1 VFKLKTFSTFVGRK
15 RKSCFIT
22 MTREDLWPIISIS
35 FLVGA
40 ASATV
45 FCWTIFRKHVDE
57 EDLRQEWLRRLEVV
71 RSRAE
76 NTKWPWDSMI
86 RRSANDSDES
96 KYSDTETYDQILKT
110 PVRMQDKSG
119 LCIGSIF
126 GMDAGGTLT
135 KLVYFEQRSNEL
147 LNATTELEDKVD
159 KHIYHRRTTTVDVL
173 TPMKKSV
180 EKGNETYQRAG
191 SLPIIGGVHTSADIG
206 SSFTEDASPLKP
218 RIVFELSKSR
228 DHAEALDS
236 FYNFARGF
244 SRFQSG
250 VRDEHLTFY
259 SKELGG
265 DFHFIQF
272 ETRQMESAMD
282 LIRAHKL
289 HSNIC
294 EMGATGGGA
303 HKYADAWDRVLGIK
317 IRKEDELN
325 SLVAGMQFVLS
336 TVIGECYTFRP
347 RIRKVETNEAAA
359 SSQDNEESDS
369 EEGNDQN
376 ECEKKGDEWWWSRK
390 IKRDSISPSSTYPYL
405 LVMIGTGVS
414 VLRVD
419 GPRRH
424 VRVSGSTIGGGT
436 FWGLIR
442 LLTDIDDFQ
451 TVLKMA
457 EKGDSS
463 KADMMVGDIYGR
475 DSKAL
480 EKIGLPSN
488 LVASS
493 FGKLVAKSNPA
504 AGLSQEDLARALLL
518 MVTNNIGQVAYLNA
532 RLSKTPSIYFVGNFL
547 RNNKISQRRLAY
559 AINYWSKGEME
570 ALFLEHEGY
579 LGALGAFLLSQE
591 ISQTDKGFFQR
602 NKRDNSKNH
611 VQEQYHS

>member
-1 VFKLKTFSTFVGRK
+1 MGRDDIVRYVSVGFVAG
-15 RKSCFIT
+15 
-22 MTREDLWPIISIS
+22 
-35 FLVGA
+35 V

-45 FCWTIFRKHVDE
+45 LWWTLFRKHVDN
-57 EDLRQEWLRRLEVV
+57 EDVRKEWLRRLEEV

-86 RRSANDSDES
+86 RHIRTDEA
-96 KYSDTETYDQILKT
+96 SDTEIIKT
-110 PVRMQDKSG
+110 PVRPKDKTG

-135 KLVYFEQRSNEL
+135 KLVYFEQRNVRNVDHLQMPTE
-147 LNATTELEDKVD
+147 NAGLGKPL
-159 KHIYHRRTTTVDVL
+159 HIRRT
-173 TPMKKSV
+173 
-180 EKGNETYQRAG
+180 
-191 SLPIIGGVHTSADIG
+191 TSADIWTLP
-206 SSFTEDASPLKP
+206 SSEKEEESESRFRRESLPNLGQRKAEHISLLPSLSETDEDHQSGDAP
-218 RIVFELSKSR
+218 RKSRHIFELNKSR

-282 LIRAHKL
+282 LIRSNKL
-289 HSNIC
+289 HSSIC

-303 HKYADAWDRVLGIK
+303 HKYAPAWERVLGIK
-317 IRKEDELN
+317 ILKEDELD

-336 TVIGECYTFRP
+336 TVVGECYTFRP
-347 RIRKVETNEAAA
+347 RIRK
-359 SSQDNEESDS
+359 SSSSGNSSSHSGDESDS
-369 EEGNDQN
+369 DENHGNDADD
-376 ECEKKGDEWWWSRK
+376 EKGDEWWWSRK
-390 IKRDSISPSSTYPYL
+390 VRRDAISPSSTYPYL
-405 LVMIGTGVS
+405 LVTIGTGVS
-414 VLRVD
+414 ILRVD
-419 GPRRH
+419 GPRQH

-436 FWGLIR
+436 YWGLMR
-442 LLTDIDDFQ
+442 LLTDIDDYQ
-451 TVLKMA
+451 NVLKLA

-463 KADMMVGDIYGR
+463 KADMMVGDIYGT

-493 FGKLVAKSNPA
+493 FGKLVAKKNPA
-504 AGLSQEDLARALLL
+504 EGLSQEDLARALLL

-532 RLSKTPSIYFVGNFL
+532 QLSKTPRIYFVGNFL
-547 RNNKISQRRLAY
+547 RSNKISQRRLSY
-559 AINYWSKGEME
+559 AINYWSKGAME
-570 ALFLEHEGY
+570 ALFLEREGY

-591 ISQTDKGFFQR
+591 ISQTDTGFFQR
-602 NKRDNSKNH
+602 NAHDPLAKDLFDAT
-611 VQEQYHS
+611 VPHSS